1 MPLTKWDVCAPP
13 ALLLA
18 VPFGPPRRF
27 FWGWSSPDPTCFFS
41 CSGPGFLLVSVSSLK
56 RAPRG
61 SRAETD
67 GAGFLFSWGPVK
79 WAQRPC
85 KMHTS
90 GGSAR
95 LHSPACRR
103 LPSLPACL
111 PAPGL
116 PRELPG
122 PGLWGRPQPPPPRA
136 REAPARPRA
145 SVCNVCRYV
154 LTPSPAS
161 PELTRSHPPQGPP
174 GRLLAHRAWRLPRRG
189 IPLTPGRR
197 PSWPRPRHNTMWAR
211 GLGRPGRALTPLM
224 RGCTPG

>member
-13 ALLLA
+13 ALLFA
-18 VPFGPPRRF
+18 VLFGPLWCL
-27 FWGWSSPDPTCFFS
+27 FWGRSSPDPTCFFS

-122 PGLWGRPQPPPPRA
+122 PGLWGAPPAPSAPSQEGPRASPRLGMPRMPLCPNPQPRIPRTDPQPP
-136 REAPARPRA
+136 A
-145 SVCNVCRYV
+145 S
-154 LTPSPAS
+154 
-161 PELTRSHPPQGPP
+161 
-174 GRLLAHRAWRLPRRG
+174 
-189 IPLTPGRR
+189 R
-197 PSWPRPRHNTMWAR
+197 PSWPPAGAPRLAPPAPRHSPDAGEKAPLAAPPPQHHVSTGAR
-211 GLGRPGRALTPLM
+211 APRAGPHPSDV
-224 RGCTPG
+224 RQQQA

>member
-1 MPLTKWDVCAPP
+1 MSAF
-13 ALLLA
+13 LLLSSSLCSSGLPGA
-18 VPFGPPRRF
+18 SSGGGLPPIQPA
-27 FWGWSSPDPTCFFS
+27 SSPAWVLGS
-41 CSGPGFLLVSVSSLK
+41 LLVLVSSLK

-61 SRAETD
+61 SRAGTD

-85 KMHTS
+85 KMLTS
-90 GGSAR
+90 RGCAR
-95 LHSPACRR
+95 LHSPACKH

-111 PAPGL
+111 RAPGL

-122 PGLWGRPQPPPPRA
+122 PSLWGAAPGPSAPSQGGACASLRLDMQRMPLCPNPQPRIPRTD
-136 REAPARPRA
+136 PQ
-145 SVCNVCRYV
+145 
-154 LTPSPAS
+154 PAS
-161 PELTRSHPPQGPP
+161 PGPS
-174 GRLLAHRAWRLPRRG
+174 GRLLAHRAWRPPRRG

-197 PSWPRPRHNTMWAR
+197 PPWPRPRHNTMWAR